1 MAPVILSLFCEVTRV
16 IDLRSDEN
24 VDSLKRRQRAE
35 MDDKDRLGYQELLGS
50 VV

>member
-1 MAPVILSLFCEVTRV
+1 MV
-16 IDLRSDEN
+16 LRSDDNFLLVETQTE
-24 VDSLKRRQRAE
+24 REE